1 MKPEALK
8 QCAVCKGS
16 GVERRVGDP
25 GLEDHR
31 WCVSCETGRAKAR
44 MVAEIVNRSMSEEI
58 IRAA

>member
-1 MKPEALK
+1 MKPEALEL
-8 QCAVCKGS
+8 CAVCKGS

-31 WCVSCETGRAKAR
+31 WRASCEIGRAKAR
-44 MVAEIVNRSMSEEI
+44 MVAEIINRSMSEKI